1 MLSNPLSCCC
11 VSPRGSTALPLP
23 LTKISRCFCI
33 VRLFSYQRFK
43 YFHFWLN
50 ISAQDKTYN
59 LDFFEQ
65 LSKSMSVTTDK
76 NTDKNITGT
85 VKWIYSD
92 NRKMCI
98 FAGIRASI
106 SLPVFQLELLIPQCQ
121 VSFQTPFLLGDIKT
135 VITVSCDHLS
145 ENVPIQNHDHEF

>member
-1 MLSNPLSCCC
+1 MVLTNLLSCCC
-11 VSPRGSTALPLP
+11 VSPRGPTALPLP

-76 NTDKNITGT
+76 NTDNE
-85 VKWIYSD
+85 Y
-92 NRKMCI
+92 NRYCKVNLQSESLNVH
-98 FAGIRASI
+98 IRGNS
-106 SLPVFQLELLIPQCQ
+106 SFYQPPCLELFIHGTFEVQ
-121 VSFQTPFLLGDIKT
+121 
-135 VITVSCDHLS
+135 
-145 ENVPIQNHDHEF
+145 

>member
-1 MLSNPLSCCC
+1 MHGRAP
-11 VSPRGSTALPLP
+11 TPLP
-23 LTKISRCFCI
+23 RCFCI

-106 SLPVFQLELLIPQCQ
+106 SLPVFQLELIIPHFYCHCCCGSRNQNLTGLTNQILSRQIINPSNLCNSLKKLIRNRDRSALKCKLP
-121 VSFQTPFLLGDIKT
+121 
-135 VITVSCDHLS
+135 
-145 ENVPIQNHDHEF
+145 